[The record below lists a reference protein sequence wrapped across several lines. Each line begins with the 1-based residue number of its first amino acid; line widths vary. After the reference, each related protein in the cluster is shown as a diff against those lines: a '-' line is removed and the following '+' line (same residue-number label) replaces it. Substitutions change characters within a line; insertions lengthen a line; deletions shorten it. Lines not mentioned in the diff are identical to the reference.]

1 MCAFSLCNIRSVL
14 LALWTSENYSVK
26 LSMTDPWSLA
36 TVTIGLP
43 FMEVSEA

>member
-36 TVTIGLP
+36 AVTIGLP